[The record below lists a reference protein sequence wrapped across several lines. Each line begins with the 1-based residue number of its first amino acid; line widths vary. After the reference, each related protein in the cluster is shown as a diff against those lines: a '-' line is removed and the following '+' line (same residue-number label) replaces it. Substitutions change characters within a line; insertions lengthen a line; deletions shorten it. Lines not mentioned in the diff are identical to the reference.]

1 MEEFLNQKPD
11 AATPLNSVGGRD
23 NAAGDFDLKRE
34 LRRKI
39 KSRKDLSQPKFAES
53 GPNATPGGGENNATD
68 RYFGAF
74 SISAKRDVFDL
85 LANHPKFDQKGNL
98 RMNRIQNNTKDV
110 MPNDSVKTSTRYY

>member
-1 MEEFLNQKPD
+1 MEEFLDQKPD
-11 AATPLNSVGGRD
+11 AATPLNSVGNFG
-23 NAAGDFDLKRE
+23 NAAGNFDLKKV

-53 GPNATPGGGENNATD
+53 GPMATPGGGEENATD

-85 LANHPKFDQKGNL
+85 LANHPKFDQKGSV
-98 RMNRIQNNTKDV
+98 RMNRIENNTRKV
-110 MPNDSVKTSTRYY
+110 MPNDAIKTSDRYY

>member
-11 AATPLNSVGGRD
+11 APTPINSVGGYD
-23 NAAGDFDLKRE
+23 NAAGSFDLKKV

-39 KSRKDLSQPKFAES
+39 KSREDLPQPKFAES
-53 GPNATPGGGENNATD
+53 GPMATPGGGEENATD

-85 LANHPKFDQKGNL
+85 LANHPKFDQKGSV
-98 RMNRIQNNTKDV
+98 RMNRIQNNTREV
-110 MPNDSVKTSTRYY
+110 MKNDAIKTSDRYY